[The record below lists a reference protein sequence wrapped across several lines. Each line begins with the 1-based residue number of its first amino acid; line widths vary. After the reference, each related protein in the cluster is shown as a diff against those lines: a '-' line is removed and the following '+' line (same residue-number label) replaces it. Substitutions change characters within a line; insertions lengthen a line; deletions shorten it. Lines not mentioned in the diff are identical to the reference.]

1 MSTPQ
6 LRRAQRRHRNC
17 DIGHDVSNGFIA
29 IASIGCMEPRFCW
42 ERNRRSPVDSG
53 ECSSR
58 TKKRRPIMQNQ
69 NKADQQRQNQDQ
81 KRDQK
86 SGQQPDRK
94 SEIRKAVEQDRI
106 DPNNPQGQENT
117 EYSGGS

>member
-1 MSTPQ
+1 
-6 LRRAQRRHRNC
+6 
-17 DIGHDVSNGFIA
+17 VFISHEKA
-29 IASIGCMEPRFCW
+29 E
-42 ERNRRSPVDSG
+42 
-53 ECSSR
+53 
-58 TKKRRPIMQNQ
+58 TIMQNQ
-69 NKADQQRQNQDQ
+69 MNKADQQRQNQDQ

-86 SGQQPDRK
+86 PGQQPDRK